1 MLSFVFFNTSNK
13 YQVVQV
19 PGKGEGS
26 IATQD
31 LKAGEVILTETPL
44 IQISGQEA
52 ESHLSTGDHFMKDL
66 FDALPSGK
74 RDQALKLHSKKGLK
88 LGAKGLEDDI
98 FLTNDFQCGNDPG
111 LCLNLSKIDH
121 SYNPNSNHCWR
132 ANLQKK
138 VVLLMRDI
146 KKGEKITTSYSN
158 INVAPREE
166 RTNFLSRNWGFICE
180 CETRFLEGVER

>member
-1 MLSFVFFNTSNK
+1 MAGGGDTGPDESSILRDLKRASWKGHSTYGKAAREWERLSNLVIYAVVFQLILWFWPSFVRIMLSFVFFNTSNK

-74 RDQALKLHSKKGLK
+74 RDQALKLHSKRVWN
-88 LGAKGLEDDI
+88 LE
-98 FLTNDFQCGNDPG
+98 P
-111 LCLNLSKIDH
+111 
-121 SYNPNSNHCWR
+121 
-132 ANLQKK
+132 K
-138 VVLLMRDI
+138 V
-146 KKGEKITTSYSN
+146 
-158 INVAPREE
+158 
-166 RTNFLSRNWGFICE
+166 
-180 CETRFLEGVER
+180 